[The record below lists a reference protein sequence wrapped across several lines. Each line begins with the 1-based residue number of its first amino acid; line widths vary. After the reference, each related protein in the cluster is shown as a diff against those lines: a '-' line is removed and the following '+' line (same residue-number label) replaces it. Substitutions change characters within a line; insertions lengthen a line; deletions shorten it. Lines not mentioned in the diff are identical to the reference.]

1 MHILWIGSKAKEV
14 SHLMSYLTNND
25 SYDISFVDEKS
36 VSSQLEKSDKAVNAV
51 VYETSLENVSFD
63 TDISSIRGRLGAR
76 VPVVA
81 KFKESL
87 SSDLRDYFTCK
98 FDDILLSEDSF
109 RDCELKLEQASS
121 KLGSVKRVL
130 VMEDDLDLADMIV
143 NMLTNDRVEVY
154 HASKGYDAI
163 LMCQKYHFDLLITDL
178 IVEGINGFE
187 LVNYVNSSHLQKKP
201 EIIIMSGAFE
211 GELEKKVEQL
221 DVKNVFDKPFNVQSF
236 QNRVNGLLYS

>member
-1 MHILWIGSKAKEV
+1 
-14 SHLMSYLTNND
+14 MSYLTNND

-178 IVEGINGFE
+178 IVEAINGFE

>member
-36 VSSQLEKSDKAVNAV
+36 VSSQLEKNDKAVNAV

-63 TDISSIRGRLGAR
+63 TDISSIRCRLGAT

-98 FDDILLSEDSF
+98 FDDILFTEDSF

-143 NMLTNDRVEVY
+143 NMLTNDRVERSEERCVGKECRSRWSPY
-154 HASKGYDAI
+154 H
-163 LMCQKYHFDLLITDL
+163 
-178 IVEGINGFE
+178 
-187 LVNYVNSSHLQKKP
+187 
-201 EIIIMSGAFE
+201 
-211 GELEKKVEQL
+211 
-221 DVKNVFDKPFNVQSF
+221 
-236 QNRVNGLLYS
+236 